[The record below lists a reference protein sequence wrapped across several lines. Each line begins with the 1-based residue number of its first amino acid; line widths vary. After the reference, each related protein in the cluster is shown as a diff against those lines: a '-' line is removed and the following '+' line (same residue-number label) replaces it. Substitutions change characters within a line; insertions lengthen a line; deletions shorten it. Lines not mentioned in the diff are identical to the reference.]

1 MGPPL
6 SSLVFACHGR
16 KVAHNSPS
24 GSPCHGQ
31 EKSKV
36 QLGQCSAVLET
47 YPSKQGHGTVVK
59 EGKMQIFG
67 VNDKVYFNAV
77 NGEGFLALQE
87 VRTKSTKQ
95 CTNITIR
102 GQ

>member
-1 MGPPL
+1 M
-6 SSLVFACHGR
+6 
-16 KVAHNSPS
+16 
-24 GSPCHGQ
+24 
-31 EKSKV
+31 
-36 QLGQCSAVLET
+36 
-47 YPSKQGHGTVVK
+47 VK